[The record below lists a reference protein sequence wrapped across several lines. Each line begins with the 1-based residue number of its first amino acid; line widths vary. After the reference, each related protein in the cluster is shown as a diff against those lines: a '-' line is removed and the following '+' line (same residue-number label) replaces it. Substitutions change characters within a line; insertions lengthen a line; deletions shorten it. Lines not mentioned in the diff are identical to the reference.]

1 MRVLVTGAAS
11 ALGQEV
17 TAALAADENAQL
29 RLLDDCAAQR
39 PRPELSR
46 GQDGE
51 WIAARLTDPDAV
63 CQAVQGVD
71 AVVHTGEPPPAPESE
86 GVLLDRATRGT
97 HVLLQAAV
105 EVGVKRFVYGSTLE
119 VFRAY
124 PDTVYITEYY
134 KPLPPTEM
142 AVLARYLGEITC
154 REFAREYP
162 ITVTA
167 LRLGKLVWEEEV
179 AGRERDLMWVD
190 IRDAAQALCAA
201 LTRDASASLNWVP
214 RWAVYHIAAPI
225 AHPKFLLDRAKSMGY
240 QPQREFRGA
249 EA

>member
-17 TAALAADENAQL
+17 AAALGADDSAQL

-39 PRPELSR
+39 
-46 GQDGE
+46 QDVE

-63 CQAVQGVD
+63 RQAVRDVD
-71 AVVHTGEPPPAPESE
+71 AVVHTGEPPASESE
-86 GVLLDRATRGT
+86 EALLDRATRGT

-105 EVGVKRFVYGSTLE
+105 EAGVKRFVYGSTLE

-154 REFAREYP
+154 REFAREHP

-167 LRLGKLVWEEEV
+167 LRLGKLVREEEV

-190 IRDAAQALCAA
+190 IRDAAQAFCAA
-201 LTRDASASLNWVP
+201 LTRDSSASLNWVP
-214 RWAVYHIAAPI
+214 RWAVYHIAAPL

-240 QPQREFRGA
+240 RPQREFRGA
-249 EA
+249 DA

>member
-17 TAALAADENAQL
+17 AVALAEDGNAQL

-39 PRPELSR
+39 
-46 GQDGE
+46 QDVE
-51 WIAARLTDPDAV
+51 WVAARLTDPDAAR
-63 CQAVQGVD
+63 QAMRDVD
-71 AVVHTGEPPPAPESE
+71 AVVHTGEPPPASESE
-86 GVLLDRATRGT
+86 EALLDRSTRGT
-97 HVLLQAAV
+97 HVLFQAGV
-105 EVGVKRFVYGSTLE
+105 EAGVKQFVYGSTLE

-124 PDTVYITEYY
+124 PDTVYVTEYY

-142 AVLARYLGEITC
+142 AVLARYLGEMTC
-154 REFAREYP
+154 REFAHEHP

-167 LRLGKLVWEEEV
+167 LRLGKLVREEEV

-190 IRDAAQALCAA
+190 IRDAAQAFCAA
-201 LTRDASASLNWVP
+201 LARDASASLNWVP

-225 AHPKFLLDRAKSMGY
+225 TNPKFLLDRAKSMGY

-249 EA
+249 DA

>member
-17 TAALAADENAQL
+17 AAALEAENAEL
-29 RLLDDCAAQR
+29 RLLDDCAA
-39 PRPELSR
+39 SR
-46 GQDGE
+46 QNVE
-51 WIAARLTDPDAV
+51 WVAGRLMDPDAV
-63 CQAVQGVD
+63 WQAVRNVD

-86 GVLLDRATRGT
+86 ETLLDRATRGT
-97 HVLLQAAV
+97 HVLFQAAV
-105 EVGVKRFVYGSTLE
+105 EAGVKRFVYGSTLE

-124 PDTVYITEYY
+124 PDTVYVTEYY
-134 KPLPPTEM
+134 KPLPGPEM

-162 ITVTA
+162 ISVTA
-167 LRLGKLVWEEEV
+167 LRLGKLVREEEV

-190 IRDAAQALCAA
+190 IRDAAQAFCAA
-201 LTRDASASLNWVP
+201 LARNASASPNWVP

-225 AHPKFLLDRAKSMGY
+225 AHPKFLLDQAKSMGY
-240 QPQREFRGA
+240 RPQREFRGGKA
-249 EA
+249 

>member
-17 TAALAADENAQL
+17 AAALAADENEQL

-39 PRPELSR
+39 
-46 GQDGE
+46 QDVE
-51 WIAARLTDPDAV
+51 WIDARLTDPDAV

-71 AVVHTGEPPPAPESE
+71 AVVHTGEPPPAAESE
-86 GVLLDRATRGT
+86 EALLDRATRGT

-105 EVGVKRFVYGSTLE
+105 EAGVKRFVYGSTLE

-124 PDTVYITEYY
+124 PDTVYVTEYY

-154 REFAREYP
+154 REFAREHP

-167 LRLGKLVWEEEV
+167 LRLGKLVREEEV
-179 AGRERDLMWVD
+179 AEQECDLMWVD
-190 IRDAAQALCAA
+190 IRDAAQAFCAA
-201 LTRDASASLNWVP
+201 LARDTSASLNWVP
-214 RWAVYHIAAPI
+214 RWAVYHIVAPI
-225 AHPKFLLDRAKSMGY
+225 VHPKFLLDRAKSMGY
-240 QPQREFRGA
+240 RPQREFRGA

>member
-17 TAALAADENAQL
+17 ATALAVDDSTQL
-29 RLLDDCAAQR
+29 RLIDDCAAQR
-39 PRPELSR
+39 
-46 GQDGE
+46 QDVE
-51 WIAARLTDPDAV
+51 WIDARLTDLDAV
-63 CQAVQGVD
+63 LQAVRDVD
-71 AVVHTGEPPPAPESE
+71 VVVHTGEPPPAPESE
-86 GVLLDRATRGT
+86 EALLDRTTRGT

-105 EVGVKRFVYGSTLE
+105 EAGVKRFVYGSTLE

-124 PDTVYITEYY
+124 PDTVYVTEHY

-142 AVLARYLGEITC
+142 AVLARYLGEMTC
-154 REFAREYP
+154 REFAREHP

-167 LRLGKLVWEEEV
+167 LRLGKLVREEEV

-190 IRDAAQALCAA
+190 IRDAAQAFCAA
-201 LTRDASASLNWVP
+201 LARDSSASLNWVP

-240 QPQREFRGA
+240 RPQREFLGGKV
-249 EA
+249 

>member
-17 TAALAADENAQL
+17 SAALAVDDSAQL
-29 RLLDDCAAQR
+29 RLLDDCAGR
-39 PRPELSR
+39 R
-46 GQDGE
+46 QDVE
-51 WIAARLTDPDAV
+51 WIAARLTDPDV
-63 CQAVQGVD
+63 VRQAVQGVD
-71 AVVHTGEPPPAPESE
+71 AVVHTGEPPPAPEGE
-86 GVLLDRATRGT
+86 EALLDRATRGT

-105 EVGVKRFVYGSTLE
+105 EAGVKRFVYGSTLE

-124 PDTVYITEYY
+124 PDTVYVTEYY

-154 REFAREYP
+154 REFAREHP

-190 IRDAAQALCAA
+190 IRDAAQAFCAA
-201 LTRDASASLNWVP
+201 LARDASASLNWVP

-240 QPQREFRGA
+240 RPQREFRGA
-249 EA
+249 DA

>member
-17 TAALAADENAQL
+17 AAALEAENAEL
-29 RLLDDCAAQR
+29 RLLDDCVAQR
-39 PRPELSR
+39 
-46 GQDGE
+46 QDVE
-51 WIAARLTDPDAV
+51 WVEGRLMDPDAV
-63 CQAVQGVD
+63 RQAVRNVD

-86 GVLLDRATRGT
+86 EALLDRATRGT

-105 EVGVKRFVYGSTLE
+105 EAGVKRFVYGSTLE
-119 VFRAY
+119 VFCAY
-124 PDTVYITEYY
+124 PDTVYVTEYY
-134 KPLPPTEM
+134 KPLPPPEL

-162 ITVTA
+162 ISVTA
-167 LRLGKLVWEEEV
+167 LRLGKLVREEEV
-179 AGRERDLMWVD
+179 AERERDLMWVD
-190 IRDAAQALCAA
+190 IRDAAQAFCAA
-201 LTRDASASLNWVP
+201 LARDASASLNWVP

-240 QPQREFRGA
+240 RPQREFRGGA
-249 EA
+249 S

>member
-17 TAALAADENAQL
+17 VAALSADENVEL
-29 RLLDDCAAQR
+29 RLLDDCTDFG
-39 PRPELSR
+39 ELSR
-46 GQDGE
+46 TAQQQAVE
-51 WIAARLTDPDAV
+51 WISARLTDPDAV
-63 CQAVQGVD
+63 RQAVQGVD
-71 AVVHTGEPPPAPESE
+71 AIVHTGEPPPAPESE
-86 GVLLDRATRGT
+86 EVLLDRVTRGT

-105 EVGVKRFVYGSTLE
+105 EAGVKRFVYGSTLE

-124 PDTVYITEYY
+124 PDTVYVTEYY

-142 AVLARYLGEITC
+142 AVLARYLGEMTC
-154 REFAREYP
+154 REFAREHP

-167 LRLGKLVWEEEV
+167 LRLGKLVREEEV
-179 AGRERDLMWVD
+179 GGRERDLMWVD
-190 IRDAAQALCAA
+190 IRDAAQAFCAA
-201 LTRDASASLNWVP
+201 LARDASASLDWVP

-240 QPQREFRGA
+240 RPQREFRGA

>member
-11 ALGQEV
+11 TLGREV
-17 TAALAADENAQL
+17 AAALAVDANAEL
-29 RLLDDCAAQR
+29 RLLDDCTAQR
-39 PRPELSR
+39 
-46 GQDGE
+46 QDIE
-51 WIAARLTDPDAV
+51 WIDARLTDPDAV
-63 CQAVQGVD
+63 RQAVRDVD
-71 AVVHTGEPPPAPESE
+71 AVVHTGEPPSASESE
-86 GVLLDRATRGT
+86 EVLLDRATRGT

-105 EVGVKRFVYGSTLE
+105 EAGVKRFVYGSTLE

-124 PDTVYITEYY
+124 PDTVYVTEYY

-142 AVLARYLGEITC
+142 AVLARYLGEMTC

-167 LRLGKLVWEEEV
+167 LRLGKLVREEEV
-179 AGRERDLMWVD
+179 AGRECDLMWVD
-190 IRDAAQALCAA
+190 IRDAAQAFCAA
-201 LTRDASASLNWVP
+201 LARDASASLDWVP

-240 QPQREFRGA
+240 RPQREFLGGKV
-249 EA
+249 

>member
-17 TAALAADENAQL
+17 AAALAADGNAQL
-29 RLLDDCAAQR
+29 RLLDDCAVQR
-39 PRPELSR
+39 
-46 GQDGE
+46 QDVE
-51 WIAARLTDPDAV
+51 WIDARLTDLDAV

-86 GVLLDRATRGT
+86 EALLDRATRGT

-105 EVGVKRFVYGSTLE
+105 EAGVKRFVYGSTLE

-124 PDTVYITEYY
+124 PDTVYVTEYY
-134 KPLPPTEM
+134 KPLPSPEM
-142 AVLARYLGEITC
+142 VVLARYLGEMTC

-167 LRLGKLVWEEEV
+167 LRLGKLVREEEV
-179 AGRERDLMWVD
+179 AGRELDLMWVD
-190 IRDAAQALCAA
+190 IRDAAQAFCAA
-201 LTRDASASLNWVP
+201 LARDASASLNWVP
-214 RWAVYHIAAPI
+214 RWAVYHIVAPI

-240 QPQREFRGA
+240 RPQREFRGA

>member
-17 TAALAADENAQL
+17 AAALEAENAEL

-39 PRPELSR
+39 
-46 GQDGE
+46 QDVE
-51 WIAARLTDPDAV
+51 WVEGRLMDPDAV
-63 CQAVQGVD
+63 WQAVRNVD
-71 AVVHTGEPPPAPESE
+71 AVVHTGEPPPAPESAE
-86 GVLLDRATRGT
+86 ALLDRATRGT
-97 HVLLQAAV
+97 HVLLQAAA
-105 EVGVKRFVYGSTLE
+105 EAGVKRFVYGSTLE

-124 PDTVYITEYY
+124 PDTVYVTEYY
-134 KPLPPTEM
+134 KPLPPPEL

-154 REFAREYP
+154 REFARAYP

-167 LRLGKLVWEEEV
+167 LRLGKLVREEEV

-190 IRDAAQALCAA
+190 IRDAAQAFCAA
-201 LTRDASASLNWVP
+201 LARDASASLNWVP

-225 AHPKFLLDRAKSMGY
+225 AHPKFLLGQAKSMGY
-240 QPQREFRGA
+240 RPQREFRGGKA
-249 EA
+249 

>member
-17 TAALAADENAQL
+17 VAALSADENAEL
-29 RLLDDCAAQR
+29 RLLDDCTAQR
-39 PRPELSR
+39 
-46 GQDGE
+46 QDVE
-51 WIAARLTDPDAV
+51 WIAARLTDSDAV
-63 CQAVQGVD
+63 CQAVRDVD

-86 GVLLDRATRGT
+86 EALLDRVTRGT

-105 EVGVKRFVYGSTLE
+105 EAGVKRFVYGSTLE
-119 VFRAY
+119 VFRTY
-124 PDTVYITEYY
+124 PDTVYVTEYY

-142 AVLARYLGEITC
+142 AVLARYLGEMTC
-154 REFAREYP
+154 REFAREHP

-167 LRLGKLVWEEEV
+167 LRLGKLVREEEV
-179 AGRERDLMWVD
+179 AGRECDLMWVD
-190 IRDAAQALCAA
+190 IRDAAQAFYAA
-201 LTRDASASLNWVP
+201 LSRDASASLNWVP

-240 QPQREFRGA
+240 RPQREFRGA

>member
-1 MRVLVTGAAS
+1 MRVLITGAAS

-17 TAALAADENAQL
+17 AAALAEDGNAQL

-39 PRPELSR
+39 R
-46 GQDGE
+46 DVE
-51 WIAARLTDPDAV
+51 WIAARLMDPDAV
-63 CQAVQGVD
+63 WQAVRDVD
-71 AVVHTGEPPPAPESE
+71 AVVHTGEPPPATESE
-86 GVLLDRATRGT
+86 EALLDRATRGT

-105 EVGVKRFVYGSTLE
+105 EAGVKRFVYGSTLE

-124 PDTVYITEYY
+124 PDTVYVTEYY

-142 AVLARYLGEITC
+142 AVLARYLGEMTC
-154 REFAREYP
+154 REFAREHP

-167 LRLGKLVWEEEV
+167 LRLGKLVREEEV

-190 IRDAAQALCAA
+190 IRDAAQAFRAA
-201 LTRDASASLNWVP
+201 LARDASASLNWVP

-249 EA
+249 DA

>member
-39 PRPELSR
+39 
-46 GQDGE
+46 QDGE
-51 WIAARLTDPDAV
+51 WIDARLTDPDAV

-86 GVLLDRATRGT
+86 EALLDRATRGT

-105 EVGVKRFVYGSTLE
+105 EAGVKRFVYGSTLE
-119 VFRAY
+119 VFRGY
-124 PDTVYITEYY
+124 PDTVYVTEYY

-154 REFAREYP
+154 REFAREHP

-167 LRLGKLVWEEEV
+167 LRLGKLVREEEV
-179 AGRERDLMWVD
+179 AGQECDLMWVD
-190 IRDAAQALCAA
+190 IRDAAQAFYAA
-201 LTRDASASLNWVP
+201 LARDASASLNWVP

-225 AHPKFLLDRAKSMGY
+225 THPKFLLDRAKSMGY
-240 QPQREFRGA
+240 RPQREFRGA
-249 EA
+249 DA

>member
-17 TAALAADENAQL
+17 AAALSADENAQL

-39 PRPELSR
+39 
-46 GQDGE
+46 QDVE
-51 WIAARLTDPDAV
+51 WIAARLTDPDTV
-63 CQAVQGVD
+63 RQVVRDVD
-71 AVVHTGEPPPAPESE
+71 VVVHTGEPPPASESE
-86 GVLLDRATRGT
+86 EALLDRATRGT
-97 HVLLQAAV
+97 HVLLQAGV
-105 EVGVKRFVYGSTLE
+105 EAGVKRFVYGSTLE

-142 AVLARYLGEITC
+142 AVLARYLGEMTC

-167 LRLGKLVWEEEV
+167 LRLGKLVREEEV

-190 IRDAAQALCAA
+190 IRDAAQAFCAA
-201 LTRDASASLNWVP
+201 LMREASASLNWVP

-225 AHPKFLLDRAKSMGY
+225 THPKFLLDRAKSMGY
-240 QPQREFRGA
+240 RPQREFRGA

>member
-17 TAALAADENAQL
+17 AAALAVDDSAQL

-39 PRPELSR
+39 
-46 GQDGE
+46 QDVE

-63 CQAVQGVD
+63 RQAVQGVD
-71 AVVHTGEPPPAPESE
+71 AVVHTGEPPPAPEGE
-86 GVLLDRATRGT
+86 EALLDRATRGT

-105 EVGVKRFVYGSTLE
+105 EAGVKRFVYGSTLE

-124 PDTVYITEYY
+124 PDTVYVTEYY
-134 KPLPPTEM
+134 KPLPPPEM

-167 LRLGKLVWEEEV
+167 LRLGKLVREEEV

-190 IRDAAQALCAA
+190 IRDAAQAFCAA
-201 LTRDASASLNWVP
+201 LARDASASLNWVP

-240 QPQREFRGA
+240 RPQREFRGA
-249 EA
+249 DA

>member
-11 ALGQEV
+11 DLGQEV
-17 TAALAADENAQL
+17 TARLAAENVEL

-39 PRPELSR
+39 
-46 GQDGE
+46 QDVE
-51 WIAARLTDPDAV
+51 WIAARLTDSDAV
-63 CQAVQGVD
+63 RQAVQGVD
-71 AVVHTGEPPPAPESE
+71 AIVHTGEPPPASESE
-86 GVLLDRATRGT
+86 EAQLDRATRGT

-105 EVGVKRFVYGSTLE
+105 EAGVKRFVYGSTLE

-124 PDTVYITEYY
+124 PDTVYVTEYY

-142 AVLARYLGEITC
+142 VVLARYLGEMTC
-154 REFAREYP
+154 REFAREHP

-167 LRLGKLVWEEEV
+167 LRLGKLVREGEV
-179 AGRERDLMWVD
+179 VGRERDLMWVD
-190 IRDAAQALCAA
+190 VRDAAQAFCAA
-201 LTRDASASLNWVP
+201 LARDASASLNWVP

-225 AHPKFLLDRAKSMGY
+225 DHPKFLLDRAKSMGY
-240 QPQREFRGA
+240 RPQREFRGA